1 MNAFIHE
8 LMILSVF
15 YLFFFPFL
23 LLPLLFFFLF
33 FFLVKQICADLSAGG
48 REGDMSQLSL
58 RLVNQ
63 NVGRNVLNLSDF
75 HDWAPKSD

>member
-1 MNAFIHE
+1 
-8 LMILSVF
+8 MILSVF

-23 LLPLLFFFLF
+23 LLTLLFFFIFFFFVF